1 MYHNLKAFWSRNLVR
16 ILRTYLTFD
25 HAKPLFSQISD
36 YMLDVKLLEENIFY
50 YVNGGEKKKKK
61 KMETFYDEKSGV
73 QFFYK

>member
-50 YVNGGEKKKKK
+50 YVNGGGKKKK

>member
-1 MYHNLKAFWSRNLVR
+1 MYHNLKAFWSRNLLR

-50 YVNGGEKKKKK
+50 YVNGGGKKKK

>member
-1 MYHNLKAFWSRNLVR
+1 MYHNLKAFWSRNPVW

-50 YVNGGEKKKKK
+50 YVNGGGKKKK

>member
-50 YVNGGEKKKKK
+50 YVNSGGKKKK

>member
-36 YMLDVKLLEENIFY
+36 YMLDVKLLQDNIFY
-50 YVNGGEKKKKK
+50 YVNGGGKKKK